1 MNEIL
6 SQLLDAARSDASL
19 KKALLASETAADPM
33 AEFCRA
39 ASEAGF
45 PVTVGELFA
54 MGQEYTDNLLKSVN
68 GGAGISH
75 GRLGGYIR
83 TVFGGIEDILILA
96 ISKSAGS
103 YFLPRFCF
111 YNYQR
116 TFI

>member
-1 MNEIL
+1 MTGMNGLRQEIGYVIIKKTKGTGSMNEIL

-19 KKALLASETAADPM
+19 KKTLLASETAADPM

-68 GGAGISH
+68 GGAEYPMEGWEDTYELFLAALKIS
-75 GRLGGYIR
+75 
-83 TVFGGIEDILILA
+83 
-96 ISKSAGS
+96 
-103 YFLPRFCF
+103 
-111 YNYQR
+111 
-116 TFI
+116 